1 MSRVKCL
8 SVQQH
13 LPPGIL
19 PPWVGGVLC
28 SSHLPLNSPKQ
39 VQKRR
44 GQASCCHPKLL
55 ALAPCQSGK
64 GGAVIK
70 VHSLQD

>member
-1 MSRVKCL
+1 MSKELKCL

-28 SSHLPLNSPKQ
+28 SSHLPLNSPKLRC
-39 VQKRR
+39 RR
-44 GQASCCHPKLL
+44 EGGRPAVVIPDFWLWLL
-55 ALAPCQSGK
+55 AKVGK
-64 GGAVIK
+64 GER
-70 VHSLQD
+70 